1 MKTKIISRKMELT
14 PAIEAYALK
23 KISKLDKFFSEDA
36 SATITLSAQKDK
48 HRAEITVFYG
58 GMVYRAEILSEDLYN
73 SIDRAVELME
83 RQIRKQKTKLEK
95 RLKTGAFKG
104 IDVSSDAD
112 VEEEKEFK
120 IVKTKVYENKPMSP
134 DEAILQ
140 MNMLGHSF
148 YIFSD
153 AATGDVNVVYK
164 RKDGNYGLIDL
175 KQD

>member
-14 PAIEAYALK
+14 PAIESYALK
-23 KISKLDKFFSEDA
+23 KTVKLDKFFADDA
-36 SATITLSAQKDK
+36 NATITLSAQKDK
-48 HRAEITVFYG
+48 HQAEITVFYG

-95 RLKTGAFKG
+95 RLKSGAFKTFE
-104 IDVSSDAD
+104 DAPQI
-112 VEEEKEFK
+112 EEETEFK
-120 IVKTKVYENKPMSP
+120 IVKTKTYENKPMSA

-140 MNMLGHSF
+140 MNMLGHNF

-153 AATGDVNVVYK
+153 SASGDVNVVYK
-164 RKDGNYGLIDL
+164 RKDGNYGLIEL
-175 KQD
+175 KKW

>member
-23 KISKLDKFFSEDA
+23 KISKLDKFFTDDA

-48 HRAEITVFYG
+48 HIAEITVFYS

-95 RLKTGAFKG
+95 RLKSGAFI
-104 IDVSSDAD
+104 IDDLDNS

-120 IVKTKVYENKPMSP
+120 IVKTKVYENKPMSA

-148 YIFSD
+148 FIFADSVS
-153 AATGDVNVVYK
+153 GDVNVVYK

-175 KQD
+175 KQ